1 MCGNCSSIHYVFLN
15 HGMVSYMAHLVYLK
29 KQCFLVLLIFSFGYQ
44 LKSHPE
50 IYEAYVPM
58 AYGDYLKKMTK

>member
-1 MCGNCSSIHYVFLN
+1 MCGTCNPIQYSFLN
-15 HGMVSYMAHLVYLK
+15 LRMVSYMVHLVYLK
-29 KQCFLVLLIFSFGYQ
+29 KQCFLVLLIFSSGYQ
-44 LKSHPE
+44 LKSNPE